1 MTLGVTVVVCTRD
14 RPELVRATVR
24 SILDGSE
31 IPQELIVVDQSIGPR
46 QDLEPLAAET
56 GCAVR
61 HLRLPETGLSRAR
74 NTGIHAA
81 SCDVVAFVDD
91 DVVAAAEWLSSLV
104 HPLEH
109 TERLATTGRVLI
121 GEAEVRNALEP
132 SSAVS
137 PHPAEFA
144 GRLPRDV
151 LAGGNMAVP
160 RKAFAEVGVFDERL
174 GAGAAY
180 PAADDND
187 FGYRL
192 LEAGYRIAYVPE
204 ATVYHRAWRPG
215 ADYLRLRW
223 RYGVGQGGFYAK
235 HTSLRDTHILR
246 RFAGHA
252 VRRIAFLPVRTFYD
266 RRRLA
271 GDLAFLAGLLTGFG
285 RWLATERRRQ
295 PLRSA
300 RGE

>member
-1 MTLGVTVVVCTRD
+1 MILGVTVVVCTRN
-14 RPELVRATVR
+14 RSELVRAAVT
-24 SILDGSE
+24 SILEGDDV
-31 IPQELIVVDQSIGPR
+31 PQELVVVDQSVGR
-46 QDLEPLAAET
+46 TDDLESLTGAS
-56 GCAVR
+56 GCAIR
-61 HLRLPETGLSRAR
+61 HLRLSENGLSRAR
-74 NTGIHAA
+74 NAGVAA
-81 SCDVVAFVDD
+81 AGCDVVAFVDD
-91 DVVAAAEWLSSLV
+91 DVVVARDWLSSLV
-104 HPLEH
+104 RPLDLA
-109 TERLATTGRVLI
+109 ERVSTSGRVLI
-121 GEAEVRNALEP
+121 GEPEVPNALEP

-137 PHPAEFA
+137 PHAAEFA
-144 GRLPRDV
+144 GRLRRDV

-160 RKAFAEVGVFDERL
+160 RRAFSDVGVFDERL

-223 RYGVGQGGFYAK
+223 GYGVGQGGFYAK
-235 HTSLRDTHILR
+235 HASLRDTHMLQ
-246 RFAGHA
+246 RFAVHA
-252 VRRIAFLPVRTFYD
+252 ARRIASLPVRTFYD

-271 GDLAFLAGLLTGFG
+271 GDLAFFAGLLTGFA
-285 RWLATERRRQ
+285 RWLATERG
-295 PLRSA
+295 PLRSP